1 MASERRAVRVKVCG
15 IANPEDAQ
23 AAVEAGAH
31 ALGFVFYSAS
41 PRYVAPERAAS
52 IISELPP
59 FVTTVGVFVNRS
71 RGEVERVAEQARLYA
86 VQLHG
91 DESPRDCIGY
101 RIPVIKAFRPSPIDR
116 FPDLALYP
124 VSAVLMDAHV
134 PGTWGGSGK
143 TLDWHSLAR
152 HLESVS
158 PTVRAR
164 LILAGG
170 LTARNVAEAV
180 RIVRPF
186 AVDICSGVEVSPGKK
201 SHTLMKEL
209 IHALH
214 YASSARSAA

>member
-15 IANPEDAQ
+15 ITNPEDAQ

-31 ALGFVFYSAS
+31 ALGFVFYPDS

-52 IISELPP
+52 IISGLPP
-59 FVTTVGVFVNRS
+59 FVTAVGVFVNRS
-71 RGEVERVAEQARLYA
+71 RREVERVAEQACLHA

-91 DESPRDCIGY
+91 DESPQDCVGY
-101 RIPVIKAFRPSPIDR
+101 RIPVIKAFRPESAHSL
-116 FPDLALYP
+116 PDIALYP

-134 PGTWGGSGK
+134 PGIWGGSGK
-143 TLDWHSLAR
+143 TLDWHCLAR

-180 RIVRPF
+180 QIVKPF
-186 AVDICSGVEVSPGKK
+186 AVDVSSGVEVSPGKK

-214 YASSARSAA
+214 DAFSARSAA